1 MNMKTRTL
9 SFIIIC
15 ILCSIT
21 AGIFYVNADRPSAI
35 DSAIKK
41 AVREQNDLRLIKS
54 LFDYMHDELEKDS
67 ESLPEIIRNIES
79 YVEKCNDKTS
89 KAILR

>member
-54 LFDYMHDELEKDS
+54 LFD
-67 ESLPEIIRNIES
+67 
-79 YVEKCNDKTS
+79 
-89 KAILR
+89 